1 MKTSAKVEGLN
12 NEIWLSGCVTYISHE
27 QGIVFTGDTLLIR
40 GCGRTDPP
48 HGDPETLFDSIFNQI
63 FSLPDTFR
71 VYPGRDYNGSYWFGF
86 AAKRN

>member
-1 MKTSAKVEGLN
+1 MKFG
-12 NEIWLSGCVTYISHE
+12 LSGCVTYISHE

-48 HGDPETLFDSIFNQI
+48 HGDPETLFYSIFNQI

-71 VYPGRDYNGSYWFGF
+71 VYPGRDYNGSY
-86 AAKRN
+86 